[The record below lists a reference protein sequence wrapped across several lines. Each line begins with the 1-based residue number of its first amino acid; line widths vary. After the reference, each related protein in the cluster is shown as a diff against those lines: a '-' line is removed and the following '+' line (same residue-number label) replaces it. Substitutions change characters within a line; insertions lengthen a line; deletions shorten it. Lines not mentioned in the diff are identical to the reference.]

1 MTDERKNTMRAGT
14 KIGAALGAIVFLVFG
29 LVPGFYFGSYG
40 VVVLLSALAGGPVE
54 ATTIVRML
62 TVVGIVLGIFCV
74 GAVSIVLGSV
84 FGTALGYVADVA
96 TSLGRVKRADEAEEV
111 KVRS

>member
-1 MTDERKNTMRAGT
+1 MTDSRKQTMKVGT
-14 KIGAALGAIVFLVFG
+14 KIGAAIGSIAFLVFG

-40 VVVLLSALAGGPVE
+40 TLVLLSRLTGGPVE
-54 ATTIVRML
+54 PTTIVRMI

-84 FGTALGYVADVA
+84 FGTSLAYVVDAIG
-96 TSLGRVKRADEAEEV
+96 SLGKAKETAEA
-111 KVRS
+111 KAHN